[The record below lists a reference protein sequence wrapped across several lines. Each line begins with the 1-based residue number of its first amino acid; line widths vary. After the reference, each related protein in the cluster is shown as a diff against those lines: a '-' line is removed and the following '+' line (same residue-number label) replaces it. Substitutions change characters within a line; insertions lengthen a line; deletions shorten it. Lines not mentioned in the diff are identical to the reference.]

1 MSLPIFLW
9 ASSMSKELSIKE
21 TRKGEENLHPG
32 KKDREEIN
40 KFIQM
45 GCCSI
50 LYIYN
55 RSKTMEPAGKS

>member
-1 MSLPIFLW
+1 
-9 ASSMSKELSIKE
+9 MSKELSIKE